1 MMEFVANRELRTEP
15 EYENKIPPLTPEEF
29 QQLEDNILAEGRVLV
44 PIDTW
49 NGVII
54 DGHHRW
60 KVIQKHPEI
69 PYDVRE
75 HDFPDKWAAFEWM
88 YRNQLGRRNLTN
100 EQRTYMIGKMYE
112 ARKKHVGNTTTPR
125 NADGTFQLGQNGPNG
140 KDGRQP
146 KDGTAGEIAND
157 LKVGTNTVKRAEKFA
172 KGIDALRSVAPEV
185 ADKVLSGEVTTTKHA
200 VSHLAK
206 IPPEELKRA
215 AKQMV
220 EGNPVKVPSVEE
232 APHAPSDQVKS
243 VLKVKTSDEDGYS
256 KDRRKLNRIIDDAY
270 RPMLD
275 EGSQSTFDI
284 NDLVEDIEANG
295 GNYVAL
301 LNRTINQRRD
311 LMRTEAD
318 KEFIRQAVTE
328 IMNAIM
334 EVRNS
339 V

>member
-75 HDFPDKWAAFEWM
+75 HDFPDKWAAFDWM
-88 YRNQLGRRNLTN
+88 YRNQLGRRNLTEN
-100 EQRTYMIGKMYE
+100 QRTYMIGKMYE
-112 ARKKHVGNTTTPR
+112 ARKNTQGGNRGNQYTK
-125 NADGTFQLGQNGPNG
+125 AAGAQNGHMAT
-140 KDGRQP
+140 DRRIRQ
-146 KDGTAGEIAND
+146 DEVIGNELGI
-157 LKVGTNTVKRAEKFA
+157 GHNTVRRAEKFA

-232 APHAPSDQVKS
+232 APRAPSDQVKS
-243 VLKVKTSDEDGYS
+243 VLKVKASDEDGYS
-256 KDRRKLNRIIDDAY
+256 KDRRKLNQIIDDAY

-311 LMRTEAD
+311 LMQTEAD
-318 KEFIRQAVTE
+318 KELIRQAVTE

>member
-75 HDFPDKWAAFEWM
+75 HDFPDKWAAFDWM
-88 YRNQLGRRNLTN
+88 YRNQLGRRNLTEN
-100 EQRTYMIGKMYE
+100 QRTYMIGKMYE
-112 ARKKHVGNTTTPR
+112 ARKNSQGGDRRSEEFSN
-125 NADGTFQLGQNGPNG
+125 GQNVHL
-140 KDGRQP
+140 KDRREQRN
-146 KDGTAGEIAND
+146 GTAGEIGKEYGMD
-157 LKVGTNTVKRAEKFA
+157 SRSVRRAEKFA
-172 KGIDALRSVAPEV
+172 KGIDALRNVAPEV

-232 APHAPSDQVKS
+232 APRAPSDQVKS
-243 VLKVKTSDEDGYS
+243 VLKVKASDEDGYS
-256 KDRRKLNRIIDDAY
+256 KDRRKLNQIIDDAY

-311 LMRTEAD
+311 LMQTEAD
-318 KEFIRQAVTE
+318 KELIRQAVTE

-334 EVRNS
+334 DVRNS

>member
-1 MMEFVANRELRTEP
+1 MMEFVANRKLRTEP

-29 QQLEDNILAEGRVLV
+29 MQLEENILAEGRVLV

-75 HDFPDKWAAFEWM
+75 HDFPDKWAAFDWM
-88 YRNQLGRRNLTN
+88 YKNQLGRRNLTEN
-100 EQRTYMIGKMYE
+100 QRTYMIGKMYE
-112 ARKKHVGNTTTPR
+112 ARKNSQGGDRRSEEFSN
-125 NADGTFQLGQNGPNG
+125 GQNVHL
-140 KDGRQP
+140 KDRREQRN
-146 KDGTAGEIAND
+146 GTAGQIGKE
-157 LKVGTNTVKRAEKFA
+157 VGMDSRSVRRAEKFA
-172 KGIDALRSVAPEV
+172 KGIDALRNVAPEV

-206 IPPEELKRA
+206 IPPEELKHA
-215 AKQMV
+215 AKQMI
-220 EGNPVKVPSVEE
+220 EEKTVKVPLVEE

-243 VLKVKTSDEDGYS
+243 VLKVKASDEDGYS
-256 KDRRKLNRIIDDAY
+256 KDRRKLNQIIDDAY

-295 GNYVAL
+295 GSYVAL

-311 LMRTEAD
+311 LMQTEAD
-318 KEFIRQAVTE
+318 KELIRQAVAE
-328 IMNAIM
+328 ILNAIM

>member
-1 MMEFVANRELRTEP
+1 MMEFVASRKLRTEP

-29 QQLEDNILAEGRVLV
+29 MQLEENILAEGRVLV

-69 PYDVRE
+69 PYDVLE
-75 HDFPDKWAAFEWM
+75 HDFPDKWAAFDWM
-88 YRNQLGRRNLTN
+88 YKNQLGRRNLTEN
-100 EQRTYMIGKMYE
+100 QRAYMIGKMYE
-112 ARKKHVGNTTTPR
+112 ARKKSVGAPEGNTNNQKVNVDKMSELKSR
-125 NADGTFQLGQNGPNG
+125 RDIKN
-140 KDGRQP
+140 
-146 KDGTAGEIAND
+146 GTAGQIGKE
-157 LKVGTNTVKRAEKFA
+157 VGMDSRSVRRAEKFA
-172 KGIDALRSVAPEV
+172 KGIDTLRNVAPEV
-185 ADKVLSGEVTTTKHA
+185 ADKVLSGEVKTTKHA
-200 VSHLAK
+200 VIHLAK

-220 EGNPVKVPSVEE
+220 EGNPVKASSVEE

-243 VLKVKTSDEDGYS
+243 VLKVKASDEDGYS
-256 KDRRKLNRIIDDAY
+256 KDRRKLNQIIDDAY

-295 GNYVAL
+295 GSYVAL

-311 LMRTEAD
+311 LMQTEAD
-318 KEFIRQAVTE
+318 KELIRQAVAE
-328 IMNAIM
+328 ILNAIM

>member
-75 HDFPDKWAAFEWM
+75 HDFLDKWAAFDWM
-88 YRNQLGRRNLTN
+88 YRNQLGRRNLTEN
-100 EQRTYMIGKMYE
+100 QRTYMIGKMYE
-112 ARKKHVGNTTTPR
+112 ARKNTKGGDRKSERFSSSQNENLKSNGRTPR
-125 NADGTFQLGQNGPNG
+125 TDEIIGKELGVNHS
-140 KDGRQP
+140 
-146 KDGTAGEIAND
+146 
-157 LKVGTNTVKRAEKFA
+157 TVIRAEKFA

-220 EGNPVKVPSVEE
+220 EGNPVKASSVEE

-243 VLKVKTSDEDGYS
+243 VLKVKASDEDGYS
-256 KDRRKLNRIIDDAY
+256 KDRRKLNQIIDDAY

-311 LMRTEAD
+311 LMQTEAD
-318 KEFIRQAVTE
+318 KELIRQAVTE

>member
-1 MMEFVANRELRTEP
+1 MMEFVASRKLRTEP

-29 QQLEDNILAEGRVLV
+29 MQLEENILAEGRVLV

-75 HDFPDKWAAFEWM
+75 HDFPDKWAAFDWM
-88 YRNQLGRRNLTN
+88 YKNQLGRRNLTEN
-100 EQRTYMIGKMYE
+100 QRTYMIGKMYE
-112 ARKKHVGNTTTPR
+112 ARKNSQGGNHGNQYTKVANT
-125 NADGTFQLGQNGPNG
+125 QNGNLPNH
-140 KDGRQP
+140 KQ
-146 KDGTAGEIAND
+146 GTAGEIAHELGMGN
-157 LKVGTNTVKRAEKFA
+157 NTVIRAEKFA

-232 APHAPSDQVKS
+232 APRAPSDQVKS
-243 VLKVKTSDEDGYS
+243 VLKVKASDEDGYS
-256 KDRRKLNRIIDDAY
+256 KDRRKLNQIIDDAY

-295 GNYVAL
+295 GNYVAI

-311 LMRTEAD
+311 LMQTEAD
-318 KEFIRQAVTE
+318 KELIRQAVAE